1 MEFANVKDDLRNIV
15 YREEFVVMESLV
27 NEVTRR
33 ITNFVTKNDY
43 TSKLNATIINID
55 ALI

>member
-1 MEFANVKDDLRNIV
+1 LEFANVKDDLRNIV